1 MKHTVSLAL
10 ALLIAWIL
18 WSGLTVYVDSD
29 GIGANTLLVIWCV
42 LSITLVL
49 VILHRM
55 KVVDEEGAPTHLF
68 PRLFLYA
75 PWLVWEVVKAN
86 IDVARRILTP
96 SLPIS
101 PRMIKVKAGQRSD
114 LGRVIYANSITLT
127 PGTVSVDVEDST
139 ILVHALTKEAAD
151 GVETGEM
158 DRKVTR
164 LEGGS

>member
-1 MKHTVSLAL
+1 M
-10 ALLIAWIL
+10 
-18 WSGLTVYVDSD
+18 
-29 GIGANTLLVIWCV
+29 
-42 LSITLVL
+42 
-49 VILHRM
+49 
-55 KVVDEEGAPTHLF
+55 PTHLL
-68 PRLFLYA
+68 PRLLLYA

-101 PRMIKVKAGQRSD
+101 PRMIKVKAGQQSD

-127 PGTVSVDVEDST
+127 PGTVSVDVEDDT

-164 LEGGS
+164 LEGGA